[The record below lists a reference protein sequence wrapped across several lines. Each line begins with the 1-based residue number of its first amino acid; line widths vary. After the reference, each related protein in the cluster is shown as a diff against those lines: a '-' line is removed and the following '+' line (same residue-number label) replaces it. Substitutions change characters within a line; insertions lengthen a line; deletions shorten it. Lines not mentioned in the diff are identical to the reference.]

1 MLVAGLR
8 GRDRIPRDRLDLLV
22 DRTALRELLLEQ
34 VHRDL
39 GVRLARELMPLR
51 EERRLERLEVLD
63 DPVVDDRSD
72 AAAIDVR
79 MRVLLA
85 RPTMRGPAGVSD
97 PGVSGSRMRRDDRR
111 QVVELAFGAEDIERS
126 VFLHRDSRRV
136 VPAVLE
142 APQAAHEERQR
153 LARTD
158 VADDPTHQLNLRLRR
173 ETRPGGLS
181 RSSRAGA
188 GAPGAGGP
196 RRG

>member
-1 MLVAGLR
+1 M
-8 GRDRIPRDRLDLLV
+8 
-22 DRTALRELLLEQ
+22 RELLLEQ
-34 VHRDL
+34 VDRDL
-39 GVRLARELMPLR
+39 GVRLARELMPR
-51 EERRLERLEVLD
+51 RYERRLERLEVLD

-97 PGVSGSRMRRDDRR
+97 PGVSGGRMRRDDGS

-126 VFLHRDSRRV
+126 VFLDRDSRRV

-158 VADDPTHQLNLRLRR
+158 IADNSTHLQHLRK
-173 ETRPGGLS
+173 EVHV
-181 RSSRAGA
+181 
-188 GAPGAGGP
+188 
-196 RRG
+196 